1 MSDFDNLNVVET
13 DEAYDDAKL
22 LDSWR
27 AIFKKRHASETNK
40 IVDADRLGGSISSEH
55 DLENVKNLAQSAIE
69 ISQSLQA
76 IPIKLTFK
84 DLTYRVN
91 VKNTKEQSQLTKK
104 SYRKEDILK
113 GVSGYV
119 LPG

>member
-1 MSDFDNLNVVET
+1 MSDFDNLNVVEFN
-13 DEAYDDAKL
+13 DAYDGAKL
-22 LDSWR
+22 QDSWR
-27 AIFKKRHASETNK
+27 ARFKKRHASEQDR
-40 IVDADRLGGSISSEH
+40 IVDAERCDGSISSEH
-55 DLENVKNLAQSAIE
+55 DLDNVKNLAQSAIE
-69 ISQSLQA
+69 ISQSIHA

-84 DLTYRVN
+84 DLTYRIK
-91 VKNTKEQSQLTKK
+91 VKNTMEQRQLTKK